1 MRSDT
6 PHRVEIGERR
16 WPTTPVLATGL
27 RRANG
32 GDGHGRAAPGLP
44 NGAGMGYRLMIL
56 YKPSPK
62 VGKNPRILSNHSN
75 RRSSWGLALW
85 RAIEFLGDQ
94 LAVPGEAGVG
104 LDDLGDFLQC
114 FLSQLLGDLRQGL
127 ALAVT

>member
-62 VGKNPRILSNHSN
+62 VGKNPRILSNHSHL
-75 RRSSWGLALW
+75 RCLFPVPCKPCHDLVY
-85 RAIEFLGDQ
+85 ILGAFSR
-94 LAVPGEAGVG
+94 L
-104 LDDLGDFLQC
+104 
-114 FLSQLLGDLRQGL
+114 
-127 ALAVT
+127 

>member
-62 VGKNPRILSNHSN
+62 VGKNPRYETNHSKALEPMAFFDGH
-75 RRSSWGLALW
+75 SLLALDGTGY
-85 RAIEFLGDQ
+85 F
-94 LAVPGEAGVG
+94 
-104 LDDLGDFLQC
+104 
-114 FLSQLLGDLRQGL
+114 SS
-127 ALAVT
+127 

>member
-62 VGKNPRILSNHSN
+62 VGKNPPYASEGLFRFSCSHNTLQHLATAILAEKRH
-75 RRSSWGLALW
+75 RS
-85 RAIEFLGDQ
+85 
-94 LAVPGEAGVG
+94 
-104 LDDLGDFLQC
+104 
-114 FLSQLLGDLRQGL
+114 
-127 ALAVT
+127 

>member
-62 VGKNPRILSNHSN
+62 VGKNRFVAVWCLIIWRQTFEALS
-75 RRSSWGLALW
+75 
-85 RAIEFLGDQ
+85 DY
-94 LAVPGEAGVG
+94 V
-104 LDDLGDFLQC
+104 
-114 FLSQLLGDLRQGL
+114 LR
-127 ALAVT
+127 

>member
-56 YKPSPK
+56 YKLSPK
-62 VGKNPRILSNHSN
+62 VGKNPLILSINKKSVWT
-75 RRSSWGLALW
+75 RDGLLFS
-85 RAIEFLGDQ
+85 RPKEHHF
-94 LAVPGEAGVG
+94 
-104 LDDLGDFLQC
+104 FK
-114 FLSQLLGDLRQGL
+114 
-127 ALAVT
+127 

>member
-62 VGKNPRILSNHSN
+62 VGKNPLIIVTINSHSK
-75 RRSSWGLALW
+75 G
-85 RAIEFLGDQ
+85 
-94 LAVPGEAGVG
+94 
-104 LDDLGDFLQC
+104 
-114 FLSQLLGDLRQGL
+114 
-127 ALAVT
+127 

>member
-62 VGKNPRILSNHSN
+62 VGKNPR
-75 RRSSWGLALW
+75 
-85 RAIEFLGDQ
+85 FLTNDTMPSGFGS
-94 LAVPGEAGVG
+94 LV
-104 LDDLGDFLQC
+104 
-114 FLSQLLGDLRQGL
+114 
-127 ALAVT
+127 

>member
-1 MRSDT
+1 MRSET

-56 YKPSPK
+56 YKLSPK
-62 VGKNPRILSNHSN
+62 VGKNPDNVAQIPPKSL
-75 RRSSWGLALW
+75 
-85 RAIEFLGDQ
+85 
-94 LAVPGEAGVG
+94 
-104 LDDLGDFLQC
+104 
-114 FLSQLLGDLRQGL
+114 
-127 ALAVT
+127 

>member
-44 NGAGMGYRLMIL
+44 NNWLQVLDTAERTQIYQRVRHQFHAVVSLL
-56 YKPSPK
+56 DAFKAEQQPLELVLP
-62 VGKNPRILSNHSN
+62 GKGPLNPQ
-75 RRSSWGLALW
+75 A
-85 RAIEFLGDQ
+85 
-94 LAVPGEAGVG
+94 
-104 LDDLGDFLQC
+104 
-114 FLSQLLGDLRQGL
+114 
-127 ALAVT
+127 

>member
-62 VGKNPRILSNHSN
+62 VGKNPN
-75 RRSSWGLALW
+75 GVYQ
-85 RAIEFLGDQ
+85 GY
-94 LAVPGEAGVG
+94 AVLTPLPLIVKGTMGFCQRGEG
-104 LDDLGDFLQC
+104 
-114 FLSQLLGDLRQGL
+114 SMP
-127 ALAVT
+127 